1 MAAVIRNLRDFL
13 RKNLV
18 RLALSKESDS
28 RLHMWSVRLAIQ
40 LELISHH
47 AAA

>member
-18 RLALSKESDS
+18 RLALSKVSDS
-28 RLHMWSVRLAIQ
+28 RLHL
-40 LELISHH
+40 
-47 AAA
+47 